1 MQQGVPVIPSRWVD
15 CLKDQKD
22 ESTKKSR
29 LEARGDRDQSEHD
42 ESAIY
47 APVAHMVTLR
57 IFLSLVAILRME
69 TVQLDV
75 KTAFLYADIDET
87 IYVEPPRDLGMI
99 LRRLRAGSDEPLREN

>member
-1 MQQGVPVIPSRWVD
+1 MYLRKYHWEYYASSRDEEIATQLLARRCWSICEVQQGVPVIPSRWVD

-47 APVAHMVTLR
+47 
-57 IFLSLVAILRME
+57 
-69 TVQLDV
+69 
-75 KTAFLYADIDET
+75 T
-87 IYVEPPRDLGMI
+87 IDLGCW
-99 LRRLRAGSDEPLREN
+99 RVAQDQ

>member
-1 MQQGVPVIPSRWVD
+1 MIVILSMIETLLLYILCIMYLRKYHWEYYASSRDEEIATQLLARRCWSICEVQQGVPVIPSHWVD

-47 APVAHMVTLR
+47 
-57 IFLSLVAILRME
+57 
-69 TVQLDV
+69 
-75 KTAFLYADIDET
+75 T
-87 IYVEPPRDLGMI
+87 IDLGCW
-99 LRRLRAGSDEPLREN
+99 RVAQDQ